1 VPTIQSQI
9 SSNGVIVNQN
19 VEGSQ
24 TVWRPIAPVRGATC
38 GSCPSVSA
46 QLAQLYRRLARQL
59 LARVR
64 SEVRA
69 PEAVIED
76 ACQVAWGRLA
86 QRLPEVAG
94 DCVLAWLCT
103 TARREALRSLH
114 RVRRECSL
122 EQLLEECGEEALAA
136 LRSRGSDPG
145 GDDAVVDL
153 VAYRQRL
160 ASVAVLPH
168 RQRRMLM
175 LNAAG
180 FDYAEIALQT
190 GDSRRTV
197 ERQLLRARRGARA
210 LAA

>member
-1 VPTIQSQI
+1 
-9 SSNGVIVNQN
+9 VNQD
-19 VEGSQ
+19 VEASH
-24 TVWRPIAPVRGATC
+24 TAWRPIAPDCAVAS
-38 GSCPSVSA
+38 GSCPPVSP
-46 QLAQLYRRLARQL
+46 QLAQLYRRLSRQL
-59 LARVR
+59 LGRVR
-64 SEVRA
+64 REVRA

-86 QRLPEVAG
+86 QRMPDVAG

-103 TARREALRSLH
+103 TARREALHAMH

-122 EQLLEECGEEALAA
+122 EQLLEERGEEALAA
-136 LRSRGSDPG
+136 LGSRGSDRG

-153 VAYRQRL
+153 VAHRERL
-160 ASVAVLPH
+160 ASVAALPH

-175 LNAAG
+175 LHAAG

-197 ERQLLRARRGARA
+197 ERQLLRARRSARA